1 MNVVDYKHLS
11 SVWTHLCSKTVVKG
25 EGCRLYTEDG
35 EALLDFT
42 SGIGV
47 ASTGHSH
54 PRVAAAVAEQAKTL
68 LFSQINCACHNKAFE
83 LTEELRTVVPP
94 ELCRFFYAQSGAEA
108 VEGAVKL
115 AKHATGKGNIIVM
128 NGSFH
133 GRTHL
138 TMAMTTSK
146 TAYRVS
152 YPNLPPGVYS
162 APYPYAFASGRS
174 EQEECEAALA
184 ALQTL
189 LDTQSA
195 PEDTAA
201 IIVEPVL
208 GEGGYLPA
216 PAAFLKGL
224 RSLCNDLGILLIMD
238 EIQSGFG
245 RTGRMFAFEESGI
258 LPDIL
263 TMAKG
268 MGSGMPISAIAY
280 REELDSLWKKG
291 SHGGTYGASPM
302 GCAAAVET
310 IRVIKEEKLV
320 ENSLERGRELMEGL
334 GALKKSWPVIADI
347 RGRGLMIGVEFC
359 RDGNPE
365 RDIPAKISREALSR
379 GLMLLTCGTRK
390 NVLRWI
396 PPLVVSSEEI
406 QEGLAVFRDILEQLS
421 GEGEL

>member
-1 MNVVDYKHLS
+1 MNVVDYNHLS
-11 SVWTHLCSKTVVKG
+11 SVWTHLCSKTVVRG

-35 EALLDFT
+35 ESLLDFT

-54 PRVAAAVAEQAKTL
+54 PRVAAAVAEQARTL
-68 LFSQINCACHNKAFE
+68 LFSQINCACHDKAFE
-83 LTEELRTVVPP
+83 LTEELRGIVPA
-94 ELCRFFYAQSGAEA
+94 ELSRFFYAQSGAEA

-115 AKHATGKGNIIVM
+115 AKHATGRGNVIVM

-162 APYPYAFASGRS
+162 SPYPYAFASGKS
-174 EQEECEAALA
+174 EEEECDAALA
-184 ALQTL
+184 ALRTL

-201 IIVEPVL
+201 VIVEPVL

-216 PAAFLKGL
+216 PASFLKGL
-224 RSLCNDLGILLIMD
+224 RELCDETGILLIMD

-258 LPDIL
+258 IPDIL

-268 MGSGMPISAIAY
+268 LGSGMPISAIAY
-280 REELDSLWKKG
+280 KEKYDSLWKKG

-302 GCAAAVET
+302 GCAAAIET
-310 IRVIKEEKLV
+310 IRVIRDEKLV
-320 ENSLERGRELMEGL
+320 ENSLARGEELTRGL
-334 GALKKSWPVIADI
+334 KELQKKWPVIADV

-359 RDGNPE
+359 RDGKPE
-365 RDIPAKISREALSR
+365 KELPGQISREALSK

-406 QEGLAVFRDILEQLS
+406 QEGLAVFRGILEQIS
-421 GEGEL
+421 A